1 MQHVV
6 LARFVEL
13 CGVARFFGGVAM
25 KVAIASLVS
34 QSPYSQGR
42 PVVAEKSRDETYE
55 DFEKRTWRERAH
67 VNSAGYVYIPPT
79 MFKNSI
85 AEAAKYKSI
94 QIPGKGKSTYTKHFE
109 AGILCKEPLE
119 LPIKADDLIGEN
131 VFAGMGPGKRVW
143 KTFPLIPEWSGDVE
157 FLILDETITKEIF
170 EQHLIDAG
178 SFIGIGRW
186 RPRNNG
192 QYGRFRVKSISWK

>member
-1 MQHVV
+1 
-6 LARFVEL
+6 
-13 CGVARFFGGVAM
+13 
-25 KVAIASLVS
+25 
-34 QSPYSQGR
+34 
-42 PVVAEKSRDETYE
+42 
-55 DFEKRTWRERAH
+55 
-67 VNSAGYVYIPPT
+67 

-94 QIPGKGKSTYTKHFE
+94 QIPGKGKATYTKHFE

-119 LPIKADDLIGEN
+119 LPIKAADMLSEN

-157 FLILDETITKEIF
+157 FLILDEVITKEIF

-192 QYGRFRVKSISWK
+192 QYGRFRVKSISWN